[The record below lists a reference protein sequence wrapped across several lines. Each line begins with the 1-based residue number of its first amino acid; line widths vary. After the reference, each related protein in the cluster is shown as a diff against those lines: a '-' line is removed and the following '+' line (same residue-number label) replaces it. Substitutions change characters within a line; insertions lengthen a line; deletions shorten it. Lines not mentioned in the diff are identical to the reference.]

1 MVRGTALGRMDACSL
16 CPPCFCDICRQ
27 SIRRVPTST
36 WRPFFVFARLN
47 GQEQPTLLPYTRAAD
62 RISRRHSGI
71 EHAHGQ
77 GRAHRKPLLLFSLS
91 GLFLLRFDPRRLFV
105 LLLNDPP
112 RNTRMRLGI
121 PT

>member
-1 MVRGTALGRMDACSL
+1 MSVLPTYCCGT
-16 CPPCFCDICRQ
+16 CRQ
-27 SIRRVPTST
+27 SVRRVPTST
-36 WRPFFVFARLN
+36 WRPFFVFARLD

-62 RISRRHSGI
+62 HINRRHSGI

-91 GLFLLRFDPRRLFV
+91 GLFLLRFDPRRLFIV
-105 LLLNDPP
+105 LLNDPP
-112 RNTRMRLGI
+112 RSTRVRLGV